1 MQEHPY
7 EAPPASPSDWTDY
20 LRSHPA
26 LHPQPPQVDR
36 RAYEYTS
43 LDRRAIIDE
52 LAGFESFHH
61 RRSRSGKDVSSTDT
75 ASLAVGCRRL
85 QRLRNRPISHTLQVA
100 ALADAT
106 NNRERFSRIKRID
119 ECGIDDVLF
128 RSEERYEMYP
138 THCRCRAC
146 PRCDRARRKRL
157 QRQFDER
164 LKRMKKP
171 KFLTLTLLQNDAPLH
186 EQVHRIKEAFRR
198 MRACAVWKQMVKG
211 GFWVLEIKRNAENT
225 HWNVHLH
232 SLLDSNYLP
241 QDWLSKTWKRFT
253 GDSYVVDIRRA
264 TPNKTRYMTKYVT
277 KDPQLDAEGEL
288 LWQFYESLHRM
299 RDCSTFGNQFGYGA
313 EDASESSGLLY
324 CGVVSTILSKAR
336 SGDVGSQELAAQI
349 LEALNNTELEPP
361 DISTVFDQARTF
373 EPSQN

>member
-1 MQEHPY
+1 
-7 EAPPASPSDWTDY
+7 
-20 LRSHPA
+20 
-26 LHPQPPQVDR
+26 
-36 RAYEYTS
+36 
-43 LDRRAIIDE
+43 
-52 LAGFESFHH
+52 
-61 RRSRSGKDVSSTDT
+61 
-75 ASLAVGCRRL
+75 
-85 QRLRNRPISHTLQVA
+85 
-100 ALADAT
+100 
-106 NNRERFSRIKRID
+106 
-119 ECGIDDVLF
+119 
-128 RSEERYEMYP
+128 
-138 THCRCRAC
+138 
-146 PRCDRARRKRL
+146 
-157 QRQFDER
+157 
-164 LKRMKKP
+164 MKKP

-373 EPSQN
+373 EPSQH